1 MARPARAD
9 APCSQVLP
17 WQVVGGV
24 TLNHLSWAAALGV
37 PTALA
42 AVQGEDEPGRS
53 IRTAMAAHGISDGA
67 LSVRPG
73 VSSSVSHVLL
83 EESGE
88 RTILMAPH
96 ATATLD
102 GAEVNASFVPALDNN
117 NVQLV
122 TTEVSQA
129 PLEGVGALIG
139 AATARGIPTM
149 LDVDVPPS
157 IAAGAARRE
166 TAPATQCHRSARVTR
181 RKSRVC
187 VQAVREGA
195 RGARSREIS
204 DGAQDDANRRRR
216 APRARRKYRT
226 RRDDRASRRRR
237 GHAAPRDGGAAARG
251 DGRTGGRRSRLG
263 GHGRL
268 STAAADG
275 CFG

>member
-122 TTEVSQA
+122 TTEVSQV

-166 TAPATQCHRSARVTR
+166 TAPATRCHRSTPVTRGKSRARV
-181 RKSRVC
+181 
-187 VQAVREGA
+187 
-195 RGARSREIS
+195 
-204 DGAQDDANRRRR
+204 R
-216 APRARRKYRT
+216 AGFASGRARCSISRNL
-226 RRDDRASRRRR
+226 RRCSRRREPPPPSSSR
-237 GHAAPRDGGAAARG
+237 STEVPNS
-251 DGRTGGRRSRLG
+251 TRRP
-263 GHGRL
+263 RL
-268 STAAADG
+268 SPPSRPRCAA
-275 CFG
+275 